1 MPGGNYS
8 YGGIILAPGSAAEAA
23 VRQNDP
29 TFHPTSVQANDPAVR
44 NLVPSGNIGSTHVN
58 YPNNNSGGSSSGS
71 GGGGGGGS
79 GNSVDVSNRNVV
91 QNTTTTQRKYIDV
104 PTPEEFLDDFQNA
117 LAGHLQSGIQSGAVS
132 HQAAQ
137 WALSHASQLLD
148 TYTGH
153 LAQMAAQGQQI
164 FKANLPSGDPQY
176 LGTRIGDVT
185 QTQGSTQTNTSGQS
199 SSNGSIVQPS
209 TPAPAPGTPQ
219 TFSMDQAAPAATGA
233 TATGAPPIPGAV
245 ATGLQQPT
253 QPAPGTTAIGP
264 GATGNG
270 VQASGA
276 TIVGGGA
283 AAGSGAAIVGSTS
296 GMGLSSASAT
306 QNTSGTDTT
315 NEAVYG
321 RPQAGT
327 LHTYSPGQFLQDTL
341 SPTSLSLMYEGSK
354 GESNYTSGK
363 VQRGGGGARILS

>member
-1 MPGGNYS
+1 MVHT
-8 YGGIILAPGSAAEAA
+8 SAGP
-23 VRQNDP
+23 N
-29 TFHPTSVQANDPAVR
+29 SNQA
-44 NLVPSGNIGSTHVN
+44 
-58 YPNNNSGGSSSGS
+58 
-71 GGGGGGGS
+71 
-79 GNSVDVSNRNVV
+79 SVDVSNRNVV

-117 LAGHLQSGIQSGAVS
+117 LAGHLQNGIQNGTVS

-137 WALSHASQLLD
+137 WALQHASQLLD

-164 FKANLPSGDPQY
+164 FKANLPSGQPQL

-185 QTQGSTQTNTSGQS
+185 QTQGNTVTNTTGSQSTSGGFINVPQS
-199 SSNGSIVQPS
+199 P
-209 TPAPAPGTPQ
+209 PAPGSPAPGSPAQGQPQQ
-219 TFSMDQAAPAATGA
+219 TFSQDQAAPAIPPAQTAQPMGA
-233 TATGAPPIPGAV
+233 TAMGQGAAQPMGATAMGPGVQPLGTQMPASIMGAGTALVNNNPPGYSSS
-245 ATGLQQPT
+245 T
-253 QPAPGTTAIGP
+253 GTT
-264 GATGNG
+264 
-270 VQASGA
+270 
-276 TIVGGGA
+276 
-283 AAGSGAAIVGSTS
+283 
-296 GMGLSSASAT
+296 T

-315 NEAVYG
+315 NEQVYG